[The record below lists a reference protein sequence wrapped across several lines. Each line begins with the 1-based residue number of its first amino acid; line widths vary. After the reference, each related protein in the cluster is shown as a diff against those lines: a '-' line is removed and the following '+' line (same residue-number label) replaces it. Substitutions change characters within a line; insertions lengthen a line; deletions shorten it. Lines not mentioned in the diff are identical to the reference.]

1 MSEKVTF
8 VASKREKTGKCA
20 NRQLRNTGM
29 IPAVFYSQEGEHMI
43 LAVKEIEFTKMYR
56 KIGTTR
62 IFSLEVDGKTYDSL
76 IWKAEMDPVRP
87 RINHIDFLGVS
98 ADKPLKVK
106 VPVEMEGTAP
116 GVKLGGVM
124 TKYRDVLEVSCTA
137 ASLPAKIV
145 VDINGMKVNETIFV
159 EDVKLEGG
167 ATINFTNNFAL
178 VRCVAGRK
186 VVEESASDEADGK
199 KAKK

>member
-29 IPAVFYSQEGEHMI
+29 IPAVFYSQDGAHMI

-56 KIGTTR
+56 SIGTTR
-62 IFSLEVDGKTYDSL
+62 IFSLEVDGKSYDTL

-87 RINHIDFLGVS
+87 RINHIDFLGVA

-106 VPVEMEGTAP
+106 VPVVMEGTAP

-137 ASLPAKIV
+137 ANLPAEIV
-145 VDINGMKVNETIFV
+145 VNIDGMKVNETVFV

-167 ATINFTNNFAL
+167 ATVNYDSNFAL
-178 VRCVAGRK
+178 VRCASGRK
-186 VVEESASDEADGK
+186 ITDEDEASTE
-199 KAKK
+199 AEPAAS

>member
-8 VASKREKTGKCA
+8 VASKREKTGKSA

-87 RINHIDFLGVS
+87 RINHVDFLGIS
-98 ADKPLKVK
+98 ADKTLKIK
-106 VPVEMEGTAP
+106 VPVDMKGIAP

-137 ASLPAKIV
+137 ANLPERIV
-145 VDINGMKVNETIFV
+145 VDINGMKVNQTVFV
-159 EDVKLEGG
+159 EDIKLEGG
-167 ATINFTNNFAL
+167 ATINFNSNFAL
-178 VRCVAGRK
+178 VRCVSSKK
-186 VVEESASDEADGK
+186 VVDEAAAEEAP